1 MMGGGEGGEEGGCR
15 VRGCSERYILECEL
29 LFHHRFSYFV
39 EVRTNER
46 KSTQVS
52 RGEVT
57 PML

>member
-1 MMGGGEGGEEGGCR
+1 MSREDVEG
-15 VRGCSERYILECEL
+15 GCSERYILECEL